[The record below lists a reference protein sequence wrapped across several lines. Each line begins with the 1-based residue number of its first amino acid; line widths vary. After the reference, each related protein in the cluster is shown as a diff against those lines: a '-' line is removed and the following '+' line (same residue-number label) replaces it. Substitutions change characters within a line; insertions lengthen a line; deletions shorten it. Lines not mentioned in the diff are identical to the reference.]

1 MPKVDERST
10 KSVYQKLGAK
20 PGLKVC
26 TIGEPSRS
34 KLGRQLL
41 TAVGEAGRFS
51 AFKDLEAFRRW
62 RLEPWDLVIAWVE
75 DRQQLDSIL
84 SKTRGRIAPHGAV
97 WTVIPN
103 TASFPKGTAPT
114 IAQGDI
120 FAAPPRAGLVDVK
133 QAKNSQTHYALK
145 RVIPVADRK
154 AS

>member
-1 MPKVDERST
+1 MPKVDEPSI
-10 KSVYQKLGAK
+10 KPVSQKLGGK

-26 TIGEPSRS
+26 SIGEPSKS
-34 KLGRQLL
+34 KLGRQLI
-41 TAVGEAGRFS
+41 AAIGKAGRFS

-62 RLEPWDLVIAWVE
+62 RFESWDLVIAWVE

-84 SKTRGRIAPHGAV
+84 SETRGRIAPHGAV

-133 QAKNSQTHYALK
+133 QAKIS
-145 RVIPVADRK
+145 
-154 AS
+154 